1 MNDNYLRED
10 KSSAH
15 LPVRFS
21 KKISNKINSIVEN
34 NAQNADALNKWLDY
48 LDWIKNHISTR
59 TIAWDYANQHIK
71 FPNGTRF
78 ISKFNIG
85 YTVKCDRAGAYVYV
99 FLLDLKLE
107 EFGLKIIDSIS
118 ECYPSDIRPKEI
130 SKETLYR
137 IMSEQYERYLYS
149 LF

>member
-1 MNDNYLRED
+1 MNNNHLRED
-10 KSSAH
+10 NGPAH

-21 KKISNKINSIVEN
+21 KKISNKINSIVEDN
-34 NAQNADALNKWLDY
+34 LLNTDALNKWLDY

-78 ISKFNIG
+78 ISKFKIG
-85 YTVKCDRAGAYVYV
+85 YTVKCDRTGAYVYV

-107 EFGLKIIDSIS
+107 EFGLKIIDSVP
-118 ECYPSDIRPKEI
+118 ENFTHLKEI

-137 IMSEQYERYLYS
+137 IMTEQYERYLYS